1 MRLFLLASSLS
12 ATTHSKCEKSFY
24 SSSSLKVH
32 MTYHSAERP
41 FQCEYCDKA
50 FKTSKDLKVHKM
62 IHTGEKP
69 FKCDQCDYACN
80 QFGNLKKHQ
89 FNKHKN
95 VNEKARGIS

>member
-1 MRLFLLASSLS
+1 M
-12 ATTHSKCEKSFY
+12 K
-24 SSSSLKVH
+24 
-32 MTYHSAERP
+32 YHSGERP

-50 FKTSKDLKVHKM
+50 FKTNKDLKVHKM

-69 FKCDQCDYACN
+69 FKCNQCDYACN

-95 VNEKARGIS
+95 VFEKTNDI